1 MASTFG
7 ALYDSVLDR
16 YCELFTLGGIAFYL
30 MQIGNL
36 TGALITFIALVGS
49 IMVSYVRARAEGLDI
64 ECKIGF
70 MQRPERVV
78 VTALGALITGI
89 VGQTQSSCCATFDP
103 NQILIV
109 AMLIIAI
116 FANLTALARI
126 NHCRSQLTHKK

>member
-1 MASTFG
+1 
-7 ALYDSVLDR
+7 
-16 YCELFTLGGIAFYL
+16 

-89 VGQTQSSCCATFDP
+89 VGQTQSACASFDP